1 MGHPSD
7 AVHGILAFLNYR
19 EGEEALLIQAGRG
32 MAAIEEEIERN
43 GTGVCVLRCVCVA
56 FVCVGM
62 CVLRVCVC
70 HAFLLLCVVESSKS
84 SHTHT
89 GQKKKRTA
97 WTTCSTRKREAV
109 ANNSKTAGCST
120 ATQGRTRCCGGRDA

>member
-62 CVLRVCVC
+62 CVLRVCGCVFLYSVYGWLLVC
-70 HAFLLLCVVESSKS
+70 VCVCVDMCVCTVCVCVWQVMKVNKDLSRFSQRWQALKPKALTKWMSE
-84 SHTHT
+84 
-89 GQKKKRTA
+89 
-97 WTTCSTRKREAV
+97 
-109 ANNSKTAGCST
+109 
-120 ATQGRTRCCGGRDA
+120 